1 MVLSLKWYLAG
12 EASVDDDSEGPKIA
26 RVATLLGI
34 DHLRRDVVLRA
45 DDVLFL
51 GWNLLDE
58 ADFGRVVAGIRRF
71 QEIIGD
77 AGDLR
82 VGGVTGDVTYV
93 GDRSVFR

>member
-1 MVLSLKWYLAG
+1 
-12 EASVDDDSEGPKIA
+12 
-26 RVATLLGI
+26 
-34 DHLRRDVVLRA
+34 
-45 DDVLFL
+45 L

-58 ADFGRVVAGIRRF
+58 ADFGRVVAGIGRF